1 MSPKARF
8 IKGVGWEVP
17 PMIDVISEPKPRGEG
32 SRRERPVR
40 PAGHGTCPA
49 CHTTHKVGL
58 VKVGKHLVWKVH
70 ERVTMSKSRML
81 CPASGVSAC
90 VMPGMSAG
98 DPACPHH

>member
-1 MSPKARF
+1 MSPKARY

-17 PMIDVISEPKPRGEG
+17 PMLDVTEQANPRGEG
-32 SRRERPVR
+32 SRARAVR

-70 ERVTMSKSRML
+70 ERVTMSNARMV

-90 VMPGMSAG
+90 VMPGMGAD
-98 DPACPHH
+98 DPGCPHY